1 MDPMTGKDAEVENGG
16 KERTGVKQRN
26 SSPMLQGCFKSFHA
40 KTFFAGKHVF
50 LQSQL
55 NHQVGYGPRRCSLL
69 TILTMKQAS
78 FLCSMFKAG
87 APRSAPPLDPP
98 RPTEAAPQW
107 RGKTQQLLTRIS
119 KVRLS

>member
-26 SSPMLQGCFKSFHA
+26 SSPMLQGCFKSFHT

-55 NHQVGYGPRRCSLL
+55 NHQVGYGPRRRSLL

-78 FLCSMFKAG
+78 FAVCPKQV
-87 APRSAPPLDPP
+87 PPDLHPYL
-98 RPTEAAPQW
+98 THQ
-107 RGKTQQLLTRIS
+107 GQQKQLPS
-119 KVRLS
+119 GEEKHSSF